1 MRTEDQD
8 IMVAR
13 IAVDTGFPP
22 EVVRESYLT
31 AIAELSVDARVHFY
45 LPLFAA
51 KRTIARLRK
60 LQFESVVPPDL
71 DPDRDGITSR
81 THIAVADTIPNCPSA
96 TSLAPSATGG
106 WMLDLG
112 GAQWYQRL

>member
-1 MRTEDQD
+1 
-8 IMVAR
+8 MVAR

-22 EVVRESYLT
+22 EIVRESYLT
-31 AIAELSVDARVHFY
+31 AIAELSVDARVHVY

-51 KRTIARLRK
+51 KRTIARIRR
-60 LQFESVVPPDL
+60 LQSESVVPLGL

-81 THIAVADTIPNCPSA
+81 THIAVAGTIPHCPPS
-96 TSLAPSATGG
+96 TSLAPPATGG
-106 WMLDLG
+106 WIIDLG